1 MANEPKA
8 SFAQGEYR
16 EAVEYFRQK
25 VNMPTETWRDLSGA
39 MHSRAFAVAGAMR
52 DDILSDFRQ
61 AVDKAI
67 SGGATLQDFRKDYNR
82 IADKWAADD
91 PGFAEK
97 RTGKSYDAWRSKV
110 IYSTNMA
117 TAYAAGREA
126 QMHDPDMKDIWTH
139 ARYMCMMD
147 GRERPEHAEWNNTV
161 LPMDDPWWSTHTPPN
176 GWNCRCWKEPVSGTE
191 LEIMKE
197 KGVRT
202 KEQRP
207 TSPASTAGIDEGWNH
222 NAGEADAG
230 SESLRALYDAKARRY
245 FPEEQQGLWSGT
257 PEPLRL
263 ETIDNR
269 HLYPLR
275 GPLESTEKFK
285 LAMDKALG
293 AENGFRQFELKTG
306 NFTYTYAVD
315 TKNFTDHLRID
326 RSRFANMI
334 AETIKNPQEVRAVFL
349 KSNTGRVAV
358 RHYFY
363 SKFKDEFGGDKYV
376 KVVFDANQAKFASYT
391 AMPQKSEF
399 KADGTV
405 IYRKE

>member
-1 MANEPKA
+1 MAGEPKA
-8 SFAQGEYR
+8 SFSQGEYR

-25 VNMPTETWRDLSGA
+25 VDLPTRTWRDLSWA

-67 SGGATLQDFRKDYNR
+67 ASGATLRDFRKDYNR

-139 ARYMCMMD
+139 ARYRCMMD
-147 GRERPEHAEWNNTV
+147 GRERPEHAMWNDTV
-161 LPMDDPWWSTHTPPN
+161 LPIDDPWWSTHTPPN
-176 GWNCRCWKEPVSGTE
+176 GWNCRCWKEPVSATE
-191 LEIMKE
+191 LKILKE
-197 KGVRT
+197 EGVRV

-207 TSPASTAGIDEGWNH
+207 TSPESTRGIDEGWNH
-222 NAGEADAG
+222 NAGEAEAG
-230 SESLRALYDAKARRY
+230 NELLKQVYKQPKY
-245 FPEEQQGLWSGT
+245 FTEEQQGLWSGEL
-257 PEPLRL
+257 EPLKL
-263 ETIDNR
+263 EAVNKK
-269 HLYPLR
+269 HLYPLK
-275 GPLESTEKFK
+275 GPLESNQEFK
-285 LAMDKALG
+285 MAMDKALG
-293 AENGFRQFELKTG
+293 AENGFKQFEVKTR
-306 NFTYTYAVD
+306 NFTYAYAVD
-315 TKNFTDHLRID
+315 TKYFTDHLRID

-334 AETIKNPQEVRAVFL
+334 AETIKDPQEIRAVFL
-349 KSNTGRVAV
+349 KSPTGKVAV

-363 SKFKDEFGGDKYV
+363 SKFKDEFGNDKYV
-376 KVVFDANQAKFASYT
+376 KVVFDANQARFASYT
-391 AMPQKSEF
+391 AMPQKNEF
-399 KADGTV
+399 KAEGTV